1 MAADKVSFGTN
12 WLAEAEHGGYYQ
24 AVVDGTYFEVPGL
37 DVTIVQ
43 GGPQANNELLLAAG
57 RLDFYMGGNLLLAFD
72 AVDRNVPIVVV
83 AADFQKD
90 PQVMMSHPGVGL
102 DTWRTCPRRQ
112 RLSWARRLLSLSIS
126 G

>member
-1 MAADKVSFGTN
+1 MKSMGLYLSALSLAAISLAAGSAEAVDKVRFGTN

-24 AVVDGTYFEVPGL
+24 AVADGTYAKYGL

-90 PQVMMSHPGVGL
+90 PQIMMS
-102 DTWRTCPRRQ
+102 
-112 RLSWARRLLSLSIS
+112 
-126 G
+126 